1 MNGAGA
7 GVSETV
13 RKSAAMGTRVNVMQ
27 ADRHLINQGVFAHL
41 PDPRRSGSW
50 AGMLVRGWRHR
61 MLIVAMVMVLIPAV
75 IVRTVPAVTA
85 GFLLLSVIWAWDAYV
100 RRCREWERYAVEY
113 DRLRTLLAAE
123 TVEAFYASSRDEQ
136 TFAEHLTGLQL
147 FGDRPARLADPVH
160 FLRHLWLRRML
171 EKFFARAE
179 AAILDLGCQHGL
191 MTTLFD
197 RAGWSLAGVDLNPE
211 SLRIVHAA
219 HRQWPLARVDA
230 VRLPFL
236 DGQFDLINFSEVIEH
251 LSDPRAALREIRRCL
266 RPGGLFFLTTNNRHG
281 LLWSDWM
288 NPLRVMENLIGLAQ
302 PAVLPPPALVWNHDT
317 LGLSFYHTNF
327 SAAEIRRLLG
337 EAGLEIVWWRSYN
350 HFGEAH
356 HGLLKMFPGWTE
368 RGAAGVLYGLDRI
381 CNALPLLNRLGMQ
394 WLIVGRKPADATS
407 LQ

>member
-7 GVSETV
+7 GVSETI

-27 ADRHLINQGVFAHL
+27 ADRHLINREVFAHL
-41 PDPRRSGSW
+41 PDPRQPGAW

-100 RRCREWERYAVEY
+100 RRCREWARYGAEL
-113 DRLRTLLAAE
+113 DLLKKLLASESVE
-123 TVEAFYASSRDEQ
+123 TFYAASRDEQ
-136 TFAEHLTGLQL
+136 IFAENLRELQS
-147 FGDRPARLADPVH
+147 FGDRPASRADPVH
-160 FLRHLWLRRML
+160 FLRHLWLRWML
-171 EKFFARAE
+171 ARFVTRKE
-179 AAILDLGCQHGL
+179 ASILDLGCQHGL

-197 RAGWSLAGVDLNPE
+197 RAGWSLVGVDLNPE

-219 HRQWPLARVDA
+219 HRRWPLARVDA
-230 VRLPFL
+230 GRLPFP

-251 LSDPRAALREIRRCL
+251 LSDPRSALWEIHRCL
-266 RPGGLFFLTTNNRHG
+266 RPGGVFFLTTNNRHG

-288 NPLRVMENLIGLAQ
+288 NPLSVMEKLIGLAQ
-302 PAVLPPPALVWNHDT
+302 PAALPPPALVWNHET

-327 SAAEIRRLLG
+327 SADEIKTLLG
-337 EAGLEIVWWRSYN
+337 EAGLEIVWRRSYN
-350 HFGEAH
+350 HLGEAH
-356 HGLLKMFPGWTE
+356 HGLLKLFPKWTE
-368 RGAAGVLYGLDRI
+368 RQAAGVLHAVDRI

-394 WLIVGRKPADATS
+394 WLIVGRRPADATP
-407 LQ
+407 LR